1 MSGVSILRI
10 KRVHMGRVH
19 FEFHN
24 TYIWDLF
31 ICFWSCLISLL
42 ILYIEKRLN

>member
-10 KRVHMGRVH
+10 KTVHMGRVH

-24 TYIWDLF
+24 TYGTFLF
-31 ICFWSCLISLL
+31 VSGPVL
-42 ILYIEKRLN
+42 